1 MPYHTTHGEGC
12 GLLHQ
17 GCPPAVLSFPLG
29 RYCEG
34 HLPYAWARL
43 NCHLVSRFCNL
54 RGFPCLSVLRPDCLS
69 IVQSSHI
76 QPLYASAS
84 RKQQAERAWSLS
96 VSATSAPVHSI
107 AGNLPWEP
115 SDFHMKRKGLAASCG
130 ESIRADWTG
139 RALARP
145 CGPDR
150 RGQLGQS
157 PVPGLRTAIR
167 TAGSS
172 RTDREAR
179 RLRCG
184 WG

>member
-84 RKQQAERAWSLS
+84 RKQQAEWAWSLS
-96 VSATSAPVHSI
+96 VSATSAPFTLLLEICRGSLLIFICRGKAWRRHS
-107 AGNLPWEP
+107 A
-115 SDFHMKRKGLAASCG
+115 
-130 ESIRADWTG
+130 
-139 RALARP
+139 
-145 CGPDR
+145 
-150 RGQLGQS
+150 
-157 PVPGLRTAIR
+157 PVPCRYG
-167 TAGSS
+167 AG
-172 RTDREAR
+172 TGWWPNFWVWCA
-179 RLRCG
+179 CG
-184 WG
+184 SGSVPACRA